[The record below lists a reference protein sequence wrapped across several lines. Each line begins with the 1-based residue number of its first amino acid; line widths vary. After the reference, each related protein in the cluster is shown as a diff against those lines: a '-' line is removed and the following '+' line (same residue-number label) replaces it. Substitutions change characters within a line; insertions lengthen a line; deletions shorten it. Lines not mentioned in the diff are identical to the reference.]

1 MYQNQ
6 QQQAP
11 APQIVMP
18 MQVQLLDTNGLQ
30 TGNTLLFKK
39 NIVA

>member
-11 APQIVMP
+11 SPQIVMP
-18 MQVQLLDTNGLQ
+18 MQVQLLNMNGHQ
-30 TGNTLLFKK
+30 AADWEY
-39 NIVA
+39 VAL